1 MSAKRASIL
10 MWSLLGGVVLSLTG
24 GGWYVRD
31 FVATEL
37 ASKDEVIIVAQKADF
52 AIDRQMEAV
61 IAQIAHL
68 DGKAKKTPEEIE
80 QLKYL
85 RQQLELMR
93 KIRRGK

>member
-1 MSAKRASIL
+1 MSVKRASIL
-10 MWSLLGGVVLSLTG
+10 MWSLLGSMILGLTG

-37 ASKDEVIIVAQKADF
+37 ASKDEVVIVAQKADF

-68 DGKAKKTPEEIE
+68 DRKPNKTAEEID
-80 QLKYL
+80 QLNYL